1 MGGESF
7 GEKGRYMGWNGQLG
21 LGGEKVTLCVG
32 EAISLPLRKKDF
44 VIFGFI
50 DLWEADSLPY
60 N

>member
-1 MGGESF
+1 MGG
-7 GEKGRYMGWNGQLG
+7 NGQLG

-44 VIFGFI
+44 VIFGVV